1 MNMHIVLTIIMITII
16 IINMSIII
24 IIISLDT
31 IGMGLVNIL
40 DFLRVS
46 RF

>member
-1 MNMHIVLTIIMITII
+1 MSIVYTII
-16 IINMSIII
+16 IMNITNTINMNI